1 VEQITL
7 GVIQEN
13 DTVISAAIIRAV
25 IATCVRLLSN
35 GKRDRKVVVGDQVSA
50 VCDGRMTGR
59 VVNNVALFVIGYQP
73 GFNQDAHSRIQD
85 LLLPFIASVGVYDSR
100 VGAAQKRPVW
110 FDRFDFLDKPI

>member
-1 VEQITL
+1 
-7 GVIQEN
+7 
-13 DTVISAAIIRAV
+13 
-25 IATCVRLLSN
+25 
-35 GKRDRKVVVGDQVSA
+35 
-50 VCDGRMTGR
+50 